1 MAIIQFSHA
10 NGVPA
15 ESYHHLFQLL
25 HPHQVSYVPA
35 YGLGK
40 YHPRRDWRPLVQ
52 ELIEAIETT
61 HSEPVV
67 GMGHSLGGVVT
78 CWAALQRPELFSRII
93 LLDPPFLGMAIRKWL
108 IALHPFGLGLMKKI
122 SPLAKQALRRR
133 DRFSSY
139 AEAEAYWAQKR
150 FFKSWHPA
158 CFDAY
163 VRCALVEDGPAGLTL
178 RIPKELEAQVFATTP
193 HRLRGG
199 QHQMPA
205 HYLHA
210 VPDGVTP
217 PEAIQTT
224 HRKVFPNMG
233 FIPVEG
239 GHMFPVEQP
248 ERTADMIMRLIGE
261 SVAPS

>member
-25 HPHQVSYVPA
+25 QPHQLSFVSA

-40 YHPRRDWRPLVQ
+40 YQPKRDWFPLVQ
-52 ELIEAIETT
+52 ELIAFIETT
-61 HSEPVV
+61 HREPVV
-67 GMGHSLGGVVT
+67 GVGHSLGGVIT

-93 LLDPPFLGMAIRKWL
+93 LLDPPFLGMEIRKWL
-108 IALHPFGLGLMKKI
+108 IALYPFGPGLMKKI
-122 SPLAKQALRRR
+122 GPLAKKALRRR
-133 DRFSSY
+133 DHFSSY
-139 AEAEAYWAQKR
+139 EEAHEYWGQRR
-150 FFKSWHPA
+150 FFKRWHPA

-163 VRCALVEDGPAGLTL
+163 VQHALVDDGQGGLTL
-178 RIPKELEAQVFATTP
+178 RIPKELEAHIFATTP
-193 HRLRGG
+193 HRFRAGR
-199 QHQMPA
+199 HHMPA

-224 HRKVFPNMG
+224 HRKAFPNMG

-248 ERTADMIMRLIGE
+248 ERCADMILRLIGE
-261 SVAPS
+261 SVTPS